1 MSKLESIDN
10 SQQDT
15 SPTTLLIGTTKGLV
29 VFKKK
34 KANWI
39 LEKVHFLGMSISF
52 VYNDPINQVWWVS
65 ISHHHWGQKL
75 QYSKDQG
82 TTWKTIPSPKYPSD
96 AISQSGK
103 PATLKKIWSIQQG
116 GKSYP
121 KRIWIGTEPG
131 GLFLSED
138 YGNTFHLVESLW
150 NHPSRMNRQQWFGTG
165 RNQPYIHS
173 IVIDPRAESHIYIA
187 VSCAGIFE
195 SLDSGQSWEPKN
207 KGLIAAYLPNPEAEI
222 GHDPH
227 LLLACQ
233 SEPDILWQQNHCGIF
248 RTTTG
253 GAVWENVTDLRG
265 VANYGFAITIDHQ
278 NPNRAWVIPATSDEI
293 RVAHDLALAV
303 CYTEDAG
310 KTWQA
315 YRTGLP
321 QQNSF
326 DIVFRHA
333 FDRKAE
339 TLVFGTTTGNVYLSE
354 NDGKSWQP
362 LSHTLSRIDC
372 VTLA

>member
-1 MSKLESIDN
+1 MS
-10 SQQDT
+10 SQELGVRGQEA

-29 VFKKK
+29 VFKK
-34 KANWI
+34 NNTEWI
-39 LEKVHFLGMSISF
+39 LEKIHFLGMSISV
-52 VYNDPINQVWWVS
+52 VYNDPVNNVWWVS

-75 QYSKDQG
+75 QYSQDQG
-82 TTWKTIPSPKYPSD
+82 TTWKTIGTPKYPSD
-96 AISQSGK
+96 TILQSGK
-103 PATLKKIWSIQQG
+103 PATLKNIWSIQQG
-116 GKSYP
+116 GISYP
-121 KRIWIGTEPG
+121 NRIWIGTEPG

-138 YGNTFHLVESLW
+138 YGDTFQLVTSLW

-165 RNQPYIHS
+165 RSGPYIHS
-173 IVIDPRAESHIYIA
+173 IVIDPREESHLYIA

-195 SLDSGQSWEPKN
+195 SLDSGASWMPKN

-227 LLLACQ
+227 LLLACH
-233 SEPDILWQQNHCGIF
+233 SAPTILWQQNHCGIF
-248 RTTTG
+248 RTENG
-253 GAVWENVTDLRG
+253 GTVWKNVTDTQG
-265 VANYGFAITIDHQ
+265 IANYGFALAIDHD

-303 CYTEDAG
+303 CYTDNAG

-315 YRTGLP
+315 YRNGLP

-333 FDRKAE
+333 FDRKTE
-339 TLVFGTTTGNVYLSE
+339 TLAFGTTTGNVYLSE
-354 NDGKSWQP
+354 DDGKNWQP
-362 LSHTLSRIDC
+362 LTHTLSRIDC
-372 VTLA
+372 VVLV